1 MNRRAVLIL
10 GCIALAGC
18 TSTGPPTDTT
28 PPTLLATNPSEGAA
42 GVALDMTLRLEFSEP
57 MQKSSVSLSATP
69 TVMLSVATWPAPS
82 VALVEAVSGWP
93 PAAEVSVTITGNDA
107 SGNALA
113 TGTGVSFATT
123 VPSETDETPPAAPT
137 NLAATARDGGFDL
150 TWDANQEDD
159 LLGYLVFWGT
169 DQQAPS
175 GFQAV
180 AAPQNDLVVNGLS
193 NGAPY
198 FVTVMAEDVNAN
210 RSQPTTAT
218 VTPADVTPPALVAS
232 LPVDGAT
239 GLATVSVLR
248 FEFSEPVLR
257 TSFALQGCEVAEVGV
272 DAPCGTPVSAS
283 FGEPAWSA
291 GDATAQLNV
300 AGAFA
305 QGAAYRVTV
314 EASDLAGNGLVTTDI
329 EFALAVGVD
338 DIPPEVLGMSSSVS
352 SGLNRLEA
360 TFMFSEAM
368 DPGSVQDAFESQPSL
383 ACSWTWI
390 DPQTARCR
398 VTSGLQQLTDYVI
411 VFGVDAADAA
421 GNTLEVPWSTSIA
434 VGDLAPRLVKVTPGY
449 DAFNVNVTAPITLTF
464 TEALDPASLTFT
476 VVKNSNSTAVPGSV
490 YFETDNKTFT
500 YTPSQSYGYSEFV
513 FWYVTTLKDAAG
525 TSIPDPLSGSF
536 RTRLQAGQ

>member
-1 MNRRAVLIL
+1 MNRRTVLIL

-28 PPTLLATNPSEGAA
+28 PPTLLATSPADGAV
-42 GVALDMTLRLEFSEP
+42 GVTLDATLRLEFSEP
-57 MQKSSVSLSATP
+57 MQQTSVALSAAP
-69 TVMLSVATWPAPS
+69 TVVLSVATWPAPT

-93 PAAEVSVTITGNDA
+93 PAVEVRVTIAGTDA

-113 TGTGVSFATT
+113 AGTVVAFTT
-123 VPSETDETPPAAPT
+123 MAPSETDETPPAAPT
-137 NLAATARDGGFDL
+137 NLVAQARDGGFDL
-150 TWDANQEDD
+150 TWDANQEAD

-169 DQQAPS
+169 DQQAPT

-180 AAPQNDLVVNGLS
+180 AAPQNDLIVNGLS

-232 LPVDGAT
+232 LPADGAT
-239 GLATVSVLR
+239 GLAAVSVLR
-248 FEFSEPVLR
+248 FEFSEPMLR
-257 TSFALQGCEVAEVGV
+257 TSFALHGCEVAAVGV

-300 AGAFA
+300 TGAFA
-305 QGAAYRVTV
+305 QGNAYRVMV
-314 EASDLAGNGLVTTDI
+314 EATDLAGNDLASTAI
-329 EFALAVGVD
+329 EFAVAVGVD
-338 DIPPEVLGMSSSVS
+338 DLPPEVRAMATTINPE
-352 SGLNRLEA
+352 LNRLEA

-368 DPGSVQDAFESQPSL
+368 DQGSVQDAFESQPSL

-390 DPQTARCR
+390 DPKAARCR
-398 VTSGLQQLTDYVI
+398 VTSGLQQLTDYLV
-411 VFGVDAADAA
+411 VFGVGAADSA
-421 GNTLEVPWSTSIA
+421 GNTLEVPWSTTIA
-434 VGDLAPRLVKVTPGY
+434 VGDLAPRLVKVTPAN
-449 DAFNVNVTAPITLTF
+449 DAFNVNVTTPVVFTF
-464 TEALDPASLTFT
+464 TEPLDPASLTIA

-490 YFETDNKTFT
+490 HFETDTKTFT
-500 YTPSQSYGYSEFV
+500 FTPSQAYGYSELV
-513 FWYVTTLKDAAG
+513 FWYVTTLRDAGG

-536 RTRLQAGQ
+536 RTRLQAGL